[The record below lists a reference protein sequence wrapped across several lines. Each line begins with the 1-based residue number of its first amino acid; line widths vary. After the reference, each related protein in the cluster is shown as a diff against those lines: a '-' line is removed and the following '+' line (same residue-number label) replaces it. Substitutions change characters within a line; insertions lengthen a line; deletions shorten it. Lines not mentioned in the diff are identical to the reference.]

1 MVLVLAIGD
10 LNVPYGAAALPEK
23 FQRMLVPG
31 KIQYVFVTGN
41 LNTREV
47 EEFFVSL
54 GAEVF
59 ITRGDL
65 DVTQEYPDRLV
76 VSIAGVSLGLIH
88 GHQLI
93 PYSDSHA
100 AIALKRDMGVDV
112 LITGFQP
119 ECKITQP
126 EDGGL
131 LVCPGSAT
139 GTNNTYFPSSG
150 IPSFVLMDLQGSRIV
165 TYTYML
171 IHDDVKVERIV
182 YDKSVRTI
190 PT

>member
-10 LNVPYGAAALPEK
+10 LNVPYGAPGLPEK

-41 LNTREV
+41 LNTKEI

-54 GAEVF
+54 GADVF

-65 DVTQEYPDRLV
+65 DTQKYPDRLV
-76 VSIAGVSLGLIH
+76 VTIGGVSLGLIH

-93 PYSDSHA
+93 PLADLDA
-100 AIALKRDMGVDV
+100 AAALKRDMGVDV
-112 LITGFQP
+112 LITGFHP
-119 ECKITQP
+119 ECKVHQP

-131 LVCPGSAT
+131 VVCPGSAT
-139 GTNNTYFPSSG
+139 GSWGIHSGSSH

-165 TYTYML
+165 TYTYTL
-171 IHDDVKVERIV
+171 VNEDIKVERIV
-182 YDKSVRTI
+182 YDRTI
-190 PT
+190 RTT